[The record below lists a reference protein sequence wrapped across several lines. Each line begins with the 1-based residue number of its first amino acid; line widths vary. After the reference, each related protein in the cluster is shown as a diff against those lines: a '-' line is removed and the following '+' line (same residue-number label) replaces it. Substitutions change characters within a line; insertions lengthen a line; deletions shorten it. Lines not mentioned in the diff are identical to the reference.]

1 MPEATMKHKNIQV
14 LFLIVLV
21 FLLSISMTAVNAEG
35 EQVFP
40 SYTITDVIP
49 GASVTLI
56 TRDFPADS
64 EFVVSMK
71 DMDSTGDF
79 VDVVKFNT
87 QAGGSFSV
95 KIEIPADLK
104 STREIAMLVSNADG
118 IQIPSS
124 FHNHAPDQESNPVIS
139 GGVYTGTPSFTI
151 KEVIPGES
159 VTVSAVNFP
168 ANLVFDVTMGSYNPC
183 GFGQLV
189 ESFNSEAGGSFE
201 RTIAIPENLKSV
213 TPVSIRMDSAEGFY
227 AFNWFGNVAP
237 VAVENTE
244 DVPTVEPDEQC
255 DFSVFPSFTIK
266 SVVKGESVTIDTLDF
281 PADSSFTVK
290 MGYYVKGS
298 HPFFGNHDC
307 GSYCGFTPSSFNYQ
321 SFNGYFAGFGPIG
334 GYDPYH
340 SHHLNPPYNGPKSNL
355 AFVGIEAGTY
365 DTGDGSPQ
373 TLTYQIPADL
383 KAYDPIIV
391 WIEDNGSCGFY
402 AFNYF
407 WNKTTG
413 SEPAADLPV
422 VEVEQIAK

>member
-1 MPEATMKHKNIQV
+1 MKHKNIQV
-14 LFLIVLV
+14 LFLIILV

-56 TRDFPADS
+56 TRDFPANSD
-64 EFVVSMK
+64 FVVSMK
-71 DMDSTGDF
+71 DMNSTGDF

-95 KIEIPADLK
+95 KIEIPEDLK
-104 STREIAMLVSNADG
+104 STREIAMLVSNTDG

-124 FHNHAPDQESNPVIS
+124 FHNHTPDQESNPVIS
-139 GGVYTGTPSFTI
+139 GGIYTGTPSFTI
-151 KEVIPGES
+151 TEVIPGES
-159 VTVSAVNFP
+159 VTISAINFP
-168 ANLVFDVTMGSYNPC
+168 ANVVFNVTMGSYNPC

-201 RTIAIPENLKSV
+201 RTIAIPVNLKSV
-213 TPVSIRMDSAEGFY
+213 TPISIRLDSVEGFY

-237 VAVENTE
+237 AAVEGAE
-244 DVPTVEPDEQC
+244 GSPAVVEPAAQC
-255 DFSVFPSFTIK
+255 NFSVFPSFTIQ
-266 SVVKGESVTIDTLDF
+266 SVVKGESVTIDTLNF
-281 PADSSFTVK
+281 PANSSFTVK

-298 HPFFGNHDC
+298 HPFFGYHDC
-307 GSYCGFTPSSFNYQ
+307 GPDCGFGPTSFNFQ
-321 SFNGYFAGFGPIG
+321 SYNGYFTGSGPMGGFNPF
-334 GYDPYH
+334 H
-340 SHHLNPPYNGPKSNL
+340 SDHMNPPFNGHRSNL
-355 AFVGIEAGTY
+355 AFVGIEVGTY
-365 DTGDGSPQ
+365 DTGDGAPQ
-373 TLTYQIPADL
+373 TLTYQIPTDL

-391 WIEDNGSCGFY
+391 WIEDKGACGFY

-407 WNKTTG
+407 WNRTTG
-413 SEPAADLPV
+413 TAPAANIPV